1 MLVVLRYMKR
11 DRELEVSKAFKQKH
25 FIQRMTNRILFLIRS
40 RLPATLQRMP
50 FPDSPPT
57 NPTDAPADRA
67 CGSAD
72 PLLPVG
78 QAEVAAA
85 IAYGLRFDERGK
97 PRRGAA
103 WEMAA
108 NLLAEQLVAQLER
121 TNFVILKRPPGAP
134 HST

>member
-1 MLVVLRYMKR
+1 M
-11 DRELEVSKAFKQKH
+11 S
-25 FIQRMTNRILFLIRS
+25 
-40 RLPATLQRMP
+40 
-50 FPDSPPT
+50 FPNPPPP
-57 NPTDAPADRA
+57 NPADVP
-67 CGSAD
+67 AD
-72 PLLPVG
+72 WLRGAADLLLSVG

-121 TNFVILKRPPGAP
+121 ANFVILKRPPGAP

>member
-1 MLVVLRYMKR
+1 M
-11 DRELEVSKAFKQKH
+11 
-25 FIQRMTNRILFLIRS
+25 FLIRS
-40 RLPATLQRMP
+40 RIRVTVWLMP
-50 FPDSPPT
+50 FSDSPPPDPADT
-57 NPTDAPADRA
+57 PADRTR
-67 CGSAD
+67 GSAN

-121 TNFVILKRPPGAP
+121 ANFVILKRPPGAP

>member
-1 MLVVLRYMKR
+1 MPYKAVEVLPRR
-11 DRELEVSKAFKQKH
+11 GLRQGQFLP
-25 FIQRMTNRILFLIRS
+25 RGMTHHILFLIRS
-40 RLPATLQRMP
+40 RLPVTLGRMP
-50 FPDSPPT
+50 FPDSPPPD
-57 NPTDAPADRA
+57 PTDTPADRTR
-67 CGSAD
+67 GSAD

-108 NLLAEQLVAQLER
+108 NLLAEQLVAQLKR
-121 TNFVILKRPPGAP
+121 ANFVILKRPPGAP